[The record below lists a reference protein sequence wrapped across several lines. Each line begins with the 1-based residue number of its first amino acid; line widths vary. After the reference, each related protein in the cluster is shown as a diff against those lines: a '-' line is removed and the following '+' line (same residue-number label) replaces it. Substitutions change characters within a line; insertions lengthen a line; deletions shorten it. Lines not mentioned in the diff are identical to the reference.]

1 MSLKKLKFAKTTLQT
16 PMGEIT
22 LRGLNLPDV
31 RALIASH
38 PVETQMLYNR
48 ASQMAEQLKDKS
60 PEQLMSMDMTEID
73 FVGVLGAVVQS
84 APVMVAHMIALA
96 SGDDD
101 VEGISIAE
109 RLPLDIQLECLT
121 AIGGLTFVMEGGAR
135 NFIGKVM
142 QLLRLQS
149 AKTEA

>member
-1 MSLKKLKFAKTTLQT
+1 MSLKKLKFAKTMITT

-22 LRGLNLPDV
+22 LRGLTLPDV

-48 ASQMAEQLKDKS
+48 ASQMADQLKGKT
-60 PEQLMSMDMTEID
+60 PEELLTMDMTEVD
-73 FVGVLGAVVQS
+73 FVGVLGAVIQS
-84 APVMVAHMIALA
+84 APVMVAHMIAMA
-96 SGDDD
+96 TGEDDK
-101 VEGISIAE
+101 ESIEIAE
-109 RLPLDIQLECLT
+109 RLPLDVQLECLT

-149 AKTEA
+149 GKTLT